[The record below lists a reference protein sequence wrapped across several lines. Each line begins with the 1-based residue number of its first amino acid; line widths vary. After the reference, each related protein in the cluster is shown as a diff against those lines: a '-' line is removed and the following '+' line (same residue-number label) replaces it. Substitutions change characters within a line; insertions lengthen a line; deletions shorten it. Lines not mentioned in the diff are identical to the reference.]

1 MWANSGTYTPG
12 SKVAGHF
19 VDGACGD
26 FPARC
31 RSCAFGLFLLLVFSL
46 CGLDVS
52 PARAQSGGPP
62 AVVFQTPSPGAVGQ
76 AVTSRVA
83 ATFSEA
89 IQPSSVTFKLVDSSN
104 NAVPA
109 TVSYDPS
116 SYSVTL
122 TPNAYLSTAQT
133 YTATLSGATDLSG
146 NVMIGSVIWSF
157 STGSMTVGAPTVD
170 ANGVKSYVVT
180 STFQGPQSMTV
191 RVLEPTSPAPG
202 RPHRLLYV
210 MPVEIGVTSLT
221 STYSDGLEELRLAGV
236 PNQYNM
242 TLVAPSFNYMPWY
255 GDNVTNSQYLMES
268 FVINDLM
275 PFGDTFAK
283 GTEIMPRLAIGF
295 SKSGNGVLF
304 LILRHPNVFSGVA
317 AWDSPAQLNN
327 LNTFAPDLQTNF
339 GTQANF
345 NLLPYSFS
353 GCV

>member
-1 MWANSGTYTPG
+1 M
-12 SKVAGHF
+12 
-19 VDGACGD
+19 
-26 FPARC
+26 
-31 RSCAFGLFLLLVFSL
+31 
-46 CGLDVS
+46 
-52 PARAQSGGPP
+52 RAQSGGPP
-62 AVVFQTPSPGAVGQ
+62 TVVFQTPSSGAVGQ

-109 TVSYDPS
+109 TVSYDSS

-122 TPNAYLSTAQT
+122 TPNAYLSNAVT
-133 YTATLSGATDLSG
+133 YTATLSGATDLAG
-146 NVMIGSVIWSF
+146 NVMTGSLIWSF
-157 STGSMTVGAPTVD
+157 TTGSMTVGAPTVD
-170 ANGVKSYVVT
+170 ANGVESYVVT

-202 RPHRLLYV
+202 QPHRLLYV
-210 MPVEIGVTSLT
+210 LPVEVGVTSLS

-255 GDNVTNSQYLMES
+255 GDNVANSQERMES
-268 FVINDLM
+268 FVINDLI

-283 GTEIMPRLAIGF
+283 GTEVMPRFGIGF
-295 SKSGNGVLF
+295 SKSGFGVLF
-304 LILRHPNVFSGVA
+304 LILRHPNVFSAAA
-317 AWDSPAQLNN
+317 AWDTPAQLNN

-345 NLLPYSFS
+345 NSYLIPSLVVCLTERLSPSRIVCGS
-353 GCV
+353 AET